1 MFDKSNN
8 NSNLI
13 IIVYR
18 IIIYLLPNINS
29 NITKH
34 IPIFYHIRIFPPSKW
49 MKGGTLNKI

>member
-1 MFDKSNN
+1 VFDKSNN